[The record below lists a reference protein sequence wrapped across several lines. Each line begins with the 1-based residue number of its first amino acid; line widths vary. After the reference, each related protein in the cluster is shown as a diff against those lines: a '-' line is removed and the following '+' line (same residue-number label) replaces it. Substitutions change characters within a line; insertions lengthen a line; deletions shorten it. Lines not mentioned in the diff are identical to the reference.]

1 MFQKGD
7 EFNTKRNRISTSRE
21 KTEYEMFAF
30 TQHLNIKL
38 WTIFGIRE

>member
-21 KTEYEMFAF
+21 KQNTENSLKELFQTKYSILC
-30 TQHLNIKL
+30 HK
-38 WTIFGIRE
+38 